1 MSDLNSMSFDNL
13 VPKNSKYLAK
23 EDVGTGG
30 LILTIAGFKREAVK
44 GEDGDEDKIIMYF
57 AEDVKPMIVNRT
69 NAALLAGATGVA
81 TAGEARGKQII
92 VYNDAS
98 ITFGGKVTGGLR
110 IRGTDAAKPR
120 PAPARA
126 QAAPPIDDEI
136 PF

>member
-1 MSDLNSMSFDNL
+1 MSDLNSMSFDTL

-44 GEDGDEDKIIMYF
+44 GDDGDEDKIIMYF

-110 IRGTDAAKPR
+110 IRGTDAVKPR